1 MYAKDINW
9 RGSTLDDLITF
20 PQAIRRIAGFELHK
34 VQHGKEPTD
43 WKPINEWGMGVIE
56 IRLHGEDGE
65 YRVVYVARFSDVVCV
80 LHCFQKKTQKTSQ
93 RDIAIIKARYKAARD
108 EWRQKK

>member
-34 VQHGKEPTD
+34 VQHGREPTD
-43 WKPINEWGMGVIE
+43 WKPINE
-56 IRLHGEDGE
+56 
-65 YRVVYVARFSDVVCV
+65 
-80 LHCFQKKTQKTSQ
+80 
-93 RDIAIIKARYKAARD
+93 
-108 EWRQKK
+108 